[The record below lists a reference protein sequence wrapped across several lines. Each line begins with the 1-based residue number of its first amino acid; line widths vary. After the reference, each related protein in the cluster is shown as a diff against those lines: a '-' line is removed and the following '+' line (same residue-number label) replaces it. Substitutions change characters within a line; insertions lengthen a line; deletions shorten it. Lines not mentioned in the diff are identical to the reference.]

1 MVWSRPSWATT
12 SRRPGFP
19 GNFLN
24 EGLYTV
30 DVEVCALGALG
41 MPKLVL
47 RRREGGSLLPRP
59 RSRGGRLEQ
68 GRLPRPHARRGPAAA
83 RVDERAALAV
93 QVVAVVLLHNEDVFA
108 ERVIRNVAA
117 FCDRIHV
124 ADHMSTDGTWEIV
137 SALARELDHV
147 DATRIANSAQSHD
160 MIAGYAG
167 TNTWVLGADGDELY
181 DPVALQRLRNQ
192 LEEGLYDHAFE
203 SCRPCSTPSR
213 LIDQA
218 GTATGYLSPPAR
230 SAGGKLFNFNAI
242 NSWTHVY
249 RQCLHEGEVEY
260 RPGWGGSPS
269 RTSAMSSA
277 GTRAR
282 FAACTRA
289 SCVVRAEEPDG
300 AVRLNPIEAR
310 THRRDT
316 VGRAQLR
323 LRRLSLRRQPVPW
336 KVEKYRHGPVV
347 TKDVTAF
354 LGAPA
359 RS

>member
-1 MVWSRPSWATT
+1 M
-12 SRRPGFP
+12 
-19 GNFLN
+19 
-24 EGLYTV
+24 
-30 DVEVCALGALG
+30 
-41 MPKLVL
+41 
-47 RRREGGSLLPRP
+47 
-59 RSRGGRLEQ
+59 
-68 GRLPRPHARRGPAAA
+68 
-83 RVDERAALAV
+83 
-93 QVVAVVLLHNEDVFA
+93 QVAAVVLLHNEDVFA

-147 DATRIANSAQSHD
+147 DATRISNSAQSHD
-160 MIAGYAG
+160 MISVYAG

-192 LEEGLYDHAFE
+192 LEEGLYDHAF
-203 SCRPCSTPSR
+203 RIVPAM
-213 LIDQA
+213 LHAIAIDDQA

-260 RPGWGGSPS
+260 RPGWEWESVANLGGELGWDASPF
-269 RTSAMSSA
+269 RCLHTCFMRRSSQ
-277 GTRAR
+277 
-282 FAACTRA
+282 
-289 SCVVRAEEPDG
+289 EPDG

-310 THRRDT
+310 SHRRDT

-336 KVEKYRHGPVV
+336 KVEKYRHGPLV